1 MNRTKAHFALV
12 PALMLLACGPQRAS
26 DDRGGSEP
34 TPSPTA
40 QTRSGG
46 EAPAPAPAGDLATP
60 PPTSTTGTAASLVP
74 VLTPDAERG
83 VKGAR
88 NVLLGFARAIEHK
101 QFDKARGLLS
111 PADRRKWSSS
121 EFAALFADLD
131 RPTVAVPEGTMEGA
145 AGSSYYTAPVTVT
158 GSDKDGRPVRIE
170 GKAVL
175 RRVND
180 VEGATPEQLRWHFET
195 LTLDWTH

>member
-1 MNRTKAHFALV
+1 MNRTRAHFALV

-26 DDRGGSEP
+26 DDAGGSGP

-46 EAPAPAPAGDLATP
+46 EAPAPAGDLATS

-101 QFDKARGLLS
+101 EFDKARGLLS

-131 RPTVAVPEGTMEGA
+131 RPTVAVPEGRTEGA